1 MKFLKEKTK
10 YFIPI
15 LTSVG
20 LLIVCVILI
29 IVNYNNYKQLQF
41 YETSS
46 GVVTSDEKDDTISG
60 LLLQI
65 QDLKNQI
72 QSQDNELQIRSV
84 DDMIALLTEY
94 YTLNSSHTLN
104 TRVEAI
110 SPYVTEELMNRLS
123 PNFTDLQGG
132 GTDSYLFDS
141 SISINRNKVYFY
153 HLNENN
159 IMVILPSKITVST
172 KWGTNESENMFFIT
186 AGYNGT
192 TDKWIANNIQF
203 IENAVLQPLN

>member
-15 LTSVG
+15 FTSAG

-41 YETSS
+41 YETS
-46 GVVTSDEKDDTISG
+46 GVITSDEKENTIAG

-65 QDLKNQI
+65 QDLKNQVQI
-72 QSQDNELQIRSV
+72 QENDLQTRSI
-84 DDMIALLTEY
+84 DDMIAFLTEY
-94 YTLNSSHTLN
+94 YTVNSSHTLS

-110 SPYVTEELMNRLS
+110 SPYLTEELMNRLS

-132 GTDSYLFDS
+132 STDSYLFDS
-141 SISINRNKVYFY
+141 SISINRNKAYFY

-186 AGYNGT
+186 ASYNGT